1 MTDNVNKPNHYTF
14 GKYECIDVLTELCNA
29 NNLQGVEGFLYGNII
44 KYLWR
49 YKHKNGIEDL
59 NKAKWYLERL
69 IAVCAM
75 IVTISLKRDGRYLRT
90 VNLQVRE
97 DTGIYGERLESE

>member
-59 NKAKWYLERL
+59 NKAKWYLQRL
-69 IAVCAM
+69 IDNEGNTSHDM
-75 IVTISLKRDGRYLRT
+75 
-90 VNLQVRE
+90 
-97 DTGIYGERLESE
+97 

>member
-1 MTDNVNKPNHYTF
+1 MIDNVNKPNHYTF

-29 NNLQGVEGFLYGNII
+29 NNLQGVKGFLYGNVI

-69 IAVCAM
+69 IDSEGN
-75 IVTISLKRDGRYLRT
+75 TT
-90 VNLQVRE
+90 VIGQ
-97 DTGIYGERLESE
+97 

>member
-1 MTDNVNKPNHYTF
+1 MNDNVNKPSHYTF

-29 NNLQGVEGFLYGNII
+29 NNLQGIEGFLYGNVI

-59 NKAKWYLERL
+59 NKAKWYLERV
-69 IAVCAM
+69 I
-75 IVTISLKRDGRYLRT
+75 DNEG
-90 VNLQVRE
+90 N
-97 DTGIYGERLESE
+97 TGNNV